1 MEVINNEKKLRKVN
15 PWIEHVK
22 TVKDKYPTLIYKD
35 VLKIAKDSYSPPP
48 KVKTPKKTKSVDNDE
63 LSEATKK
70 NARKAKKKLIEESEN
85 IEVEAY

>member
-35 VLKIAKDSYSPPP
+35 VLKIAKNSYSPPP
-48 KVKTPKKTKSVDNDE
+48 KVKTPKKTKSVDNE

-70 NARKAKKKLIEESEN
+70 NMKRAKKKLVEESEN